1 MSVIVFSS
9 DITKLCISPKIKAK
23 WPFPKMILLTVVSV
37 SAITFLISLF
47 DCLIDLLLN
56 VQ

>member
-1 MSVIVFSS
+1 
-9 DITKLCISPKIKAK
+9 
-23 WPFPKMILLTVVSV
+23 MILLTVVSV